1 MGPSADLPPP
11 QRSPDDASGKP
22 RWQSLQGDSKQALR
36 VNGETYSVVRIFKA
50 SPMPSAKPESDNNSR
65 YQVMMRKPQ
74 RISIT
79 LSWSM
84 YQALVEESNLQGR
97 SISNLACYWLERH
110 YAMAK
115 SRGEA

>member
-1 MGPSADLPPP
+1 MRPADSQSGESF
-11 QRSPDDASGKP
+11 QRN
-22 RWQSLQGDSKQALR
+22 SKQILR
-36 VNGETYSVVRIFKA
+36 LNDKTYILAPIFMTLRM
-50 SPMPSAKPESDNNSR
+50 SGVKPGLVDNSR

-74 RISIT
+74 RITIT

-84 YQALVEESNLQGR
+84 YQALVEESSLQGR

-115 SRGEA
+115 SGGEA